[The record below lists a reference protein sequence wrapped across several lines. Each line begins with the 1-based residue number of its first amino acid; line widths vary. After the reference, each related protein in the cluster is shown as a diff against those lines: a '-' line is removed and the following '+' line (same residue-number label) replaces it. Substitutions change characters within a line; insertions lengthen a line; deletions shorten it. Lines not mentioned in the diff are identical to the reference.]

1 VSRRPSGR
9 GGAKRRRVVVLV
21 VMLAVAALAVALA
34 VPAIKRIVR
43 ELTYPLRD
51 TAIINQQAAAEHLDP
66 ALVAAVIY
74 AESKFVPRT
83 SSAGALGLMQIEPAT
98 ARYLAHLSG
107 GTSFK
112 VTDLAHPT
120 VNIAYGSYYLRYLLN
135 RYDGNR
141 TLALAAYNAG
151 MTNVDN
157 WVTRAHAAGDSFSVN
172 EIPFPQTRAYVAK
185 VEAATNTYR
194 RYYAKLLGPP

>member
-1 VSRRPSGR
+1 
-9 GGAKRRRVVVLV
+9 VLV

-83 SSAGALGLMQIEPAT
+83 SSA
-98 ARYLAHLSG
+98 G